1 MVWNSKIGIYISRV
15 LTILVLLVGVSSCIP
30 RYTLNGAA
38 IDYNVYKTIRV
49 GEFPIRAAMV
59 YAPLQPL
66 FENKLIDT
74 YTKQTRLKITDSSNS
89 DLAVEGEI
97 TGYSLSPQAVG
108 EDAFATKTRLTIT
121 VRVKYVDNKEPRNT
135 IDQTF
140 SAFRDFDA
148 NKMLT
153 SVQDELCSQIS
164 DELVLLIFNATAG
177 NW

>member
-15 LTILVLLVGVSSCIP
+15 LTILVLLVGGSSCIP

-148 NKMLT
+148 NEMLT

>member
-1 MVWNSKIGIYISRV
+1 MGWNNRIGNYFSRL
-15 LTILVLLVGVSSCIP
+15 LTIFVLLVGVSSCVP

-38 IDYNVYKTIRV
+38 IDYNVYKTIRI

-140 SAFRDFDA
+140 SAFHDFDA
-148 NKMLT
+148 NEMLT
-153 SVQDELCSQIS
+153 SVQDELCAQIS

>member
-49 GEFPIRAAMV
+49 GEFPIRAAMA
-59 YAPLQPL
+59 YATCNL

-140 SAFRDFDA
+140 SAFRRLDA
-148 NKMLT
+148 NEMLT